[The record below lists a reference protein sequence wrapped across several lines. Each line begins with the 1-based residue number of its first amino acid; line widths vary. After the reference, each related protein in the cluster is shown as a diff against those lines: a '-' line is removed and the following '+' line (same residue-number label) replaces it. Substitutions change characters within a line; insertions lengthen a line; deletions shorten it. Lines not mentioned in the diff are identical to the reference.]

1 MVVHITSY
9 NYIYTYIQS
18 LIPPLQPQDTPS
30 RLVEYDVNTIEIP
43 WKYQSNTIEIALKYR
58 WMLSFFCVIG
68 SLVILPFGK
77 QGVCSSQAGFHVRL
91 GRSDMIRCKCLG
103 RPTTTPT
110 EAKFVFCRE
119 LEAKIP
125 NRTSKSTS
133 ARDSETQSNK
143 ANTCNKPH
151 TKTIYIYMRVVAMRV
166 RTWFDADTLSSWK
179 GYTSIL

>member
-1 MVVHITSY
+1 
-9 NYIYTYIQS
+9 
-18 LIPPLQPQDTPS
+18 
-30 RLVEYDVNTIEIP
+30 
-43 WKYQSNTIEIALKYR
+43 
-58 WMLSFFCVIG
+58 MLSFFCVIG

-110 EAKFVFCRE
+110 EAKFVFCGE

-151 TKTIYIYMRVVAMRV
+151 TKIIYIYFKKNMSGKQPLQVMLSAPTTHQSHVRLQLNRVHDEMFPLLMARLFVAN
-166 RTWFDADTLSSWK
+166 FLSPVTRGNSPQACCQDLFLDQVDS
-179 GYTSIL
+179 TSTC